1 MGIGLKEPIEEKVHL
16 MILLIIR
23 EEEDKSLI
31 VDQDLILV
39 REPMKIEDKEEEE
52 EGKNQEEGLTSLMIG
67 MSQIDMS
74 IAEITKELAG
84 DTLLMYLKMAIK
96 KVTTLMM
103 MIKKISK
110 ESLSQN
116 ITTVRAL
123 IADLTQIMLS
133 AGKKMEIKTL
143 RLMIQI
149 KEKYSHLEYS
159 LKIFIWLKESHQ
171 EMKLMI
177 LLKKQE

>member
-123 IADLTQIMLS
+123 IADSTQIMLS

-159 LKIFIWLKESHQ
+159 LKIFI
-171 EMKLMI
+171 
-177 LLKKQE
+177 

>member
-23 EEEDKSLI
+23 EEGDKSLI
-31 VDQDLILV
+31 VDQDLIQV

-123 IADLTQIMLS
+123 IADSTQIMLS

-159 LKIFIWLKESHQ
+159 LKIFI
-171 EMKLMI
+171 
-177 LLKKQE
+177 

>member
-23 EEEDKSLI
+23 EEGDKSLI

-123 IADLTQIMLS
+123 IADSTQIMLS

-159 LKIFIWLKESHQ
+159 LKIFI
-171 EMKLMI
+171 
-177 LLKKQE
+177 

>member
-39 REPMKIEDKEEEE
+39 RELMKIEDKEEEE

-159 LKIFIWLKESHQ
+159 LKIFI
-171 EMKLMI
+171 
-177 LLKKQE
+177 

>member
-23 EEEDKSLI
+23 EEGDKSLI
-31 VDQDLILV
+31 VDQDLIQV
-39 REPMKIEDKEEEE
+39 REPMKIEGKEEEE

-116 ITTVRAL
+116 ITTVRAF
-123 IADLTQIMLS
+123 IADSTQIMLL

-159 LKIFIWLKESHQ
+159 LKIFI
-171 EMKLMI
+171 
-177 LLKKQE
+177 

>member
-31 VDQDLILV
+31 VDQDLIQV
-39 REPMKIEDKEEEE
+39 REPMKIEGKEEEE

-123 IADLTQIMLS
+123 IADSTQIMLS

-159 LKIFIWLKESHQ
+159 LKIFI
-171 EMKLMI
+171 
-177 LLKKQE
+177 

>member
-39 REPMKIEDKEEEE
+39 REPMKIEGKEEEE

-159 LKIFIWLKESHQ
+159 LKIFI
-171 EMKLMI
+171 
-177 LLKKQE
+177 

>member
-110 ESLSQN
+110 ESSSQN

-159 LKIFIWLKESHQ
+159 LKIFI
-171 EMKLMI
+171 
-177 LLKKQE
+177 

>member
-31 VDQDLILV
+31 VDQDLIQV
-39 REPMKIEDKEEEE
+39 REPMKIEGKEEEE

-110 ESLSQN
+110 ESSSQN

-123 IADLTQIMLS
+123 IADSTQIMLS

-159 LKIFIWLKESHQ
+159 LKIFI
-171 EMKLMI
+171 
-177 LLKKQE
+177 

>member
-31 VDQDLILV
+31 VDQDLIQV
-39 REPMKIEDKEEEE
+39 REPMKIEGKEEEE

-159 LKIFIWLKESHQ
+159 LKIFI
-171 EMKLMI
+171 
-177 LLKKQE
+177 

>member
-23 EEEDKSLI
+23 EEGDKSLI

-39 REPMKIEDKEEEE
+39 RELMKIEDKEEEE

-123 IADLTQIMLS
+123 IADSTQIMLS

-159 LKIFIWLKESHQ
+159 LKIFI
-171 EMKLMI
+171 
-177 LLKKQE
+177 

>member
-1 MGIGLKEPIEEKVHL
+1 MGIGLKEPIEEKVLL

-23 EEEDKSLI
+23 EEGDKSLI
-31 VDQDLILV
+31 VDQDLIQV
-39 REPMKIEDKEEEE
+39 REPMKIEGKEEEE

-84 DTLLMYLKMAIK
+84 DTLLMYLKMAIR

-123 IADLTQIMLS
+123 IADSTQIMLS

-159 LKIFIWLKESHQ
+159 LKIFI
-171 EMKLMI
+171 
-177 LLKKQE
+177 

>member
-23 EEEDKSLI
+23 EEGDKSLI
-31 VDQDLILV
+31 VDQDLIQV
-39 REPMKIEDKEEEE
+39 REPMKIEGKEEEE

-84 DTLLMYLKMAIK
+84 DTLLMYLKMAIR

-123 IADLTQIMLS
+123 IADSTQIMLS

-159 LKIFIWLKESHQ
+159 LKIFI
-171 EMKLMI
+171 
-177 LLKKQE
+177 

>member
-23 EEEDKSLI
+23 EEGDKSLI
-31 VDQDLILV
+31 VDQDLIQV
-39 REPMKIEDKEEEE
+39 REPMKIEGKEEEE

-110 ESLSQN
+110 ESSSQN

-159 LKIFIWLKESHQ
+159 LKIFI
-171 EMKLMI
+171 
-177 LLKKQE
+177 

>member
-1 MGIGLKEPIEEKVHL
+1 
-16 MILLIIR
+16 
-23 EEEDKSLI
+23 
-31 VDQDLILV
+31 
-39 REPMKIEDKEEEE
+39 
-52 EGKNQEEGLTSLMIG
+52 MIG

-123 IADLTQIMLS
+123 IADSTQIMLS

-159 LKIFIWLKESHQ
+159 LKIFI
-171 EMKLMI
+171 
-177 LLKKQE
+177 

>member
-23 EEEDKSLI
+23 EEGDKSLI
-31 VDQDLILV
+31 VDQDLIQV
-39 REPMKIEDKEEEE
+39 REPMKIEGKEEEE

-123 IADLTQIMLS
+123 IVDLTQIMLS

-159 LKIFIWLKESHQ
+159 LKIFI
-171 EMKLMI
+171 
-177 LLKKQE
+177 

>member
-39 REPMKIEDKEEEE
+39 RELMKIEDKEEEE

-123 IADLTQIMLS
+123 IVDLTQIMLS

-159 LKIFIWLKESHQ
+159 LKIFI
-171 EMKLMI
+171 
-177 LLKKQE
+177 

>member
-123 IADLTQIMLS
+123 IVDLTQIMLS

-159 LKIFIWLKESHQ
+159 LKIFI
-171 EMKLMI
+171 
-177 LLKKQE
+177 

>member
-159 LKIFIWLKESHQ
+159 LKIFI
-171 EMKLMI
+171 
-177 LLKKQE
+177 

>member
-84 DTLLMYLKMAIK
+84 DTLLMYLKMAIR

-159 LKIFIWLKESHQ
+159 LKIFI
-171 EMKLMI
+171 
-177 LLKKQE
+177 

>member
-23 EEEDKSLI
+23 EEGDKSLI
-31 VDQDLILV
+31 VDQDLIQV
-39 REPMKIEDKEEEE
+39 REPMKIEGKEEEE

-84 DTLLMYLKMAIK
+84 DTHLMYLKMAIK

-123 IADLTQIMLS
+123 IADSTQIMLS

-159 LKIFIWLKESHQ
+159 LKIFI
-171 EMKLMI
+171 
-177 LLKKQE
+177 

>member
-23 EEEDKSLI
+23 EEGDKSLI
-31 VDQDLILV
+31 VDQDLIQV
-39 REPMKIEDKEEEE
+39 REPMKIEGKEEEE

-159 LKIFIWLKESHQ
+159 LKIFI
-171 EMKLMI
+171 
-177 LLKKQE
+177 

>member
-1 MGIGLKEPIEEKVHL
+1 
-16 MILLIIR
+16 
-23 EEEDKSLI
+23 
-31 VDQDLILV
+31 
-39 REPMKIEDKEEEE
+39 
-52 EGKNQEEGLTSLMIG
+52 
-67 MSQIDMS
+67 
-74 IAEITKELAG
+74 
-84 DTLLMYLKMAIK
+84 
-96 KVTTLMM
+96 MM

-123 IADLTQIMLS
+123 IADSTQIMLS

-159 LKIFIWLKESHQ
+159 LKIFI
-171 EMKLMI
+171 
-177 LLKKQE
+177 

>member
-31 VDQDLILV
+31 VDQDLIQV
-39 REPMKIEDKEEEE
+39 REPMKIEGKEEEE

-84 DTLLMYLKMAIK
+84 DTLLMYLKMAIR

-110 ESLSQN
+110 ES
-116 ITTVRAL
+116 
-123 IADLTQIMLS
+123 
-133 AGKKMEIKTL
+133 
-143 RLMIQI
+143 
-149 KEKYSHLEYS
+149 
-159 LKIFIWLKESHQ
+159 
-171 EMKLMI
+171 
-177 LLKKQE
+177 

>member
-39 REPMKIEDKEEEE
+39 RELMKIEDKEEEE
-52 EGKNQEEGLTSLMIG
+52 EGKNQEEGLKSLMIG

-123 IADLTQIMLS
+123 IVDLTQIMLS

-159 LKIFIWLKESHQ
+159 LKIFI
-171 EMKLMI
+171 
-177 LLKKQE
+177 

>member
-39 REPMKIEDKEEEE
+39 RELMKIEDKEEEE

-123 IADLTQIMLS
+123 IADSTQIMLS

-159 LKIFIWLKESHQ
+159 LKIFI
-171 EMKLMI
+171 
-177 LLKKQE
+177 

>member
-23 EEEDKSLI
+23 EEGDKSLI
-31 VDQDLILV
+31 VDQDLIQV
-39 REPMKIEDKEEEE
+39 REPMKIEGKEEEE

-74 IAEITKELAG
+74 LAEITKELAG

-123 IADLTQIMLS
+123 IADSTQIMLS

-159 LKIFIWLKESHQ
+159 LKIFI
-171 EMKLMI
+171 
-177 LLKKQE
+177 

>member
-23 EEEDKSLI
+23 EEGDKSLI
-31 VDQDLILV
+31 VDQDLIQV
-39 REPMKIEDKEEEE
+39 REPMKIEGKEEEE

-123 IADLTQIMLS
+123 IADSTQIMLS

-159 LKIFIWLKESHQ
+159 LKIFI
-171 EMKLMI
+171 
-177 LLKKQE
+177 